1 MKRATCFA
9 IAMVVMLTITSFGQ
23 VKLLHDKIINHGAVK
38 QGEVIKGNIQFVNK
52 GKKPLELED
61 VRTSCGCTAVKPEK
75 MIFEPGETA
84 TIPYS
89 IETKQFTG
97 VIRKTI
103 RLVFKDKSIRPEV
116 IFVEANITTDL
127 VISPRFI
134 NFQKVTL
141 NPDTTLNEFIEI
153 QNNSQ
158 NQLTIK
164 KIYADNEM
172 LTVFP
177 SDTVIPPGKSHLFR
191 VDLKPAKIGRFNSS
205 ITIETDHKNFLSK
218 NIPVFINIREEKEL
232 TNRHDEHS
240 Y

>member
-1 MKRATCFA
+1 MKRASF
-9 IAMVVMLTITSFGQ
+9 IAVALLVLLTFGANGQ

-52 GKKPLELED
+52 GKEPLELED
-61 VRTSCGCTAVKPEK
+61 VRASCGCTAVKPEK

-84 TIPYS
+84 IIPYT

-134 NFQKVTL
+134 NFQKVAL

-191 VDLKPAKIGRFNSS
+191 VDLKPTKVGRFNSS
-205 ITIETDHKNFLSK
+205 ITVETDHKNFLSK

-232 TNRHDEHS
+232 TSGHSEHS
-240 Y
+240 H

>member
-232 TNRHDEHS
+232 TNRHDEPS